1 MKRIGYGT
9 YQVLKVEDLK
19 NCIRNAIKAKY
30 DFIDT
35 AYIYKNEAAIGKA
48 LTALKK
54 EGYENAIK
62 IQTKIWPKDFKNVKK
77 AILAA
82 CEKLNVKKLDMVL
95 LHRRH
100 FDVNLEIKAWKD
112 LIACKNEGLVDEIGV
127 SNFDRDIIEILRQK
141 TGVYPSMN
149 QIELSVNNFREDR
162 VVYNESHNIEVQAW
176 SPMGDLEA
184 NLENKTLQSL
194 AKKYKTDVASIL
206 IAYLASQKL
215 SVVVKTSNPERV
227 LANKKA
233 MSIKLTKDEIAKL
246 RKLNTYKIKFSETYD
261 YDINK

>member
-1 MKRIGYGT
+1 
-9 YQVLKVEDLK
+9 
-19 NCIRNAIKAKY
+19 
-30 DFIDT
+30 
-35 AYIYKNEAAIGKA
+35 
-48 LTALKK
+48 
-54 EGYENAIK
+54 
-62 IQTKIWPKDFKNVKK
+62 
-77 AILAA
+77 
-82 CEKLNVKKLDMVL
+82 
-95 LHRRH
+95 
-100 FDVNLEIKAWKD
+100 
-112 LIACKNEGLVDEIGV
+112 
-127 SNFDRDIIEILRQK
+127 
-141 TGVYPSMN
+141 
-149 QIELSVNNFREDR
+149 
-162 VVYNESHNIEVQAW
+162 
-176 SPMGDLEA
+176 MGDLEA